1 MAVGIDTL
9 HRLAGNQRHPLVCV
23 PARPQPVKASE
34 ALMKVSVIGFAV
46 GGAFLNLAFWDMPY
60 YLMIILVVTEKWAK
74 GILGEQ
80 KAAAP
85 GDAPGL
91 KSGGPLAAS

>member
-1 MAVGIDTL
+1 
-9 HRLAGNQRHPLVCV
+9 
-23 PARPQPVKASE
+23 
-34 ALMKVSVIGFAV
+34 
-46 GGAFLNLAFWDMPY
+46 MPY

-91 KSGGPLAAS
+91 KSGGPLATS